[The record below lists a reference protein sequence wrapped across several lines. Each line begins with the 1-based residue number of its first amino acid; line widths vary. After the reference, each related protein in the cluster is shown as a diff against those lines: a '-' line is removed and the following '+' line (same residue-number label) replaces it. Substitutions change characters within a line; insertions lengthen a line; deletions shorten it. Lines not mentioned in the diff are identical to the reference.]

1 VSDILFFYRAAI
13 KYIRELTTENERLR
27 AENLRQAK
35 ELADRQI
42 NDPELSS
49 SGEVAIAGDDTTDG
63 AVPKAEVPSDDS
75 GK

>member
-1 VSDILFFYRAAI
+1 VSDISFCRAAI
-13 KYIRELTTENERLR
+13 KYIRELTTENDRLR

-42 NDPELSS
+42 SDPELSS
-49 SGEVAIAGDDTTDG
+49 SGEVAIAGDDATDG
-63 AVPKAEVPSDDS
+63 AVPKAEVPGDSS